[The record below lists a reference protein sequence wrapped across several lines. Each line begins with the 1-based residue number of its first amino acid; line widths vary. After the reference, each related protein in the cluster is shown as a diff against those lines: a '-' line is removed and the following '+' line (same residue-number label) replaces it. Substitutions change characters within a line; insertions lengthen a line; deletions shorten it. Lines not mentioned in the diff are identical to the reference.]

1 MSSTWQS
8 SQTLGQ
14 VVPTTR
20 LGKTDAVPVEP
31 LDARTHRALSGVSRV
46 AILELLRSSDGP
58 LDVLALAARVGLHPS
73 TVRSHLD
80 RLLTVGLAVE
90 TVEARS
96 RPGRPRL
103 LYSAEV
109 PVGEASEASYRLLA
123 GVLAGTLAVSG
134 NAGVDVATAA
144 GRSWGSELVRR
155 GDAHPDTH
163 READLLPSAAIDG
176 ETAALRI
183 VEILDQVGFS
193 PKLRMPEPGLSVG
206 GDPGQVV
213 IELHRCPFLD
223 LAKENSDIVCS
234 VHRGLMEGALERMH
248 APAVR
253 VTLEPFARPG
263 VCLAHLA
270 GPAKTP

>member
-1 MSSTWQS
+1 MSSTWQPG
-8 SQTLGQ
+8 QTRGPVVSPTLKGKTK
-14 VVPTTR
+14 VVPI
-20 LGKTDAVPVEP
+20 EP

-103 LYSAEV
+103 LYSADA

-155 GDAHPDTH
+155 GDAHP
-163 READLLPSAAIDG
+163 EADLLPFAAIDG